1 MFRNKDA
8 NKTLLEIM
16 EKHEGSALREK
27 IQSQL
32 MMGELT
38 KFNHERWG
46 VALGSRSGI
55 VGTEFTSFSDAVKKS
70 PNKKKKYYN
79 NIH

>member
-1 MFRNKDA
+1 
-8 NKTLLEIM
+8 
-16 EKHEGSALREK
+16 
-27 IQSQL
+27 

-46 VALGSRSGI
+46 VALGCRSGI
-55 VGTEFTSFSDAVKKS
+55 VGTEFRNFSEAVKKS
-70 PNKKKKYYN
+70 PTKKKKYYN

>member
-1 MFRNKDA
+1 
-8 NKTLLEIM
+8 
-16 EKHEGSALREK
+16 
-27 IQSQL
+27 

-55 VGTEFTSFSDAVKKS
+55 VGTYFDSFSEAVKKS
-70 PNKKKKYYN
+70 PTTKKKKYYN
-79 NIH
+79 NNIH

>member
-1 MFRNKDA
+1 
-8 NKTLLEIM
+8 M

-27 IQSQL
+27 IQNQL

-55 VGTEFTSFSDAVKKS
+55 VGTEFSSFTDAIKKS
-70 PNKKKKYYN
+70 PNNKKKKYYN